1 MPSICDLALY
11 IAQGDISRMLDAQ
24 RGLKAQGVQ
33 HPRMDAE
40 QVILKDPRL
49 RVMLLRR
56 YRQHWR
62 DYRQA
67 LRSGDRGECVV
78 IERRI
83 DSFGT
88 QLTMGLGRDEF
99 LAKMSDI

>member
-40 QVILKDPRL
+40 QVILKDSRL
-49 RVMLLRR
+49 RV
-56 YRQHWR
+56 
-62 DYRQA
+62 
-67 LRSGDRGECVV
+67 
-78 IERRI
+78 
-83 DSFGT
+83 
-88 QLTMGLGRDEF
+88 
-99 LAKMSDI
+99 